1 MSPFTNV
8 LNQNQTTIKE
18 RERKS
23 EKDFEDKGKLTYIVL
38 VTGDADGICYLVVNE
53 VSKIHDAKLMSS
65 E

>member
-1 MSPFTNV
+1 MK
-8 LNQNQTTIKE
+8 I
-18 RERKS
+18 
-23 EKDFEDKGKLTYIVL
+23 KGKLTYIVL